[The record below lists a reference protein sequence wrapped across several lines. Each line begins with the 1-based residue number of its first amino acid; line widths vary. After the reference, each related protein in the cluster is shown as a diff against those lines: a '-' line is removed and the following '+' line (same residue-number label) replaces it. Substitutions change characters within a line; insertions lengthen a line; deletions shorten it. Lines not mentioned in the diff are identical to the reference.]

1 MADLSAQP
9 QDLAVEVERTAH
21 DNLRNEVYRAVG
33 VQELWE
39 CPRNAPRILDLQ
51 TPNGIRPVEESRILA
66 GVRAEHLP
74 ATIDEIEAV
83 GGLIRVWA
91 ANGARQVTGRDD
103 EGGPRHIGEFIE
115 GLMDIINGG
124 GWQIWRAENDMPLED
139 AVDATMREVERGI
152 SPVGILVP
160 LDAAALD
167 ALQRWAERT
176 SAGAARRMTAR
187 EATAA
192 AIQAAL
198 SSTARLRLVGG
209 TDTEDLST

>member
-1 MADLSAQP
+1 MTD
-9 QDLAVEVERTAH
+9 
-21 DNLRNEVYRAVG
+21 
-33 VQELWE
+33 
-39 CPRNAPRILDLQ
+39 
-51 TPNGIRPVEESRILA
+51 
-66 GVRAEHLP
+66 
-74 ATIDEIEAV
+74 
-83 GGLIRVWA
+83 
-91 ANGARQVTGRDD
+91 RDD

-124 GWQIWRAENDMPLED
+124 GWQIWRAENDISLKG
-139 AVDATMREVERGI
+139 AADATKHRVERGI
-152 SPVGILVP
+152 APVGILVP

-187 EATAA
+187 EATAV

>member
-1 MADLSAQP
+1 MTD
-9 QDLAVEVERTAH
+9 
-21 DNLRNEVYRAVG
+21 
-33 VQELWE
+33 
-39 CPRNAPRILDLQ
+39 
-51 TPNGIRPVEESRILA
+51 
-66 GVRAEHLP
+66 
-74 ATIDEIEAV
+74 
-83 GGLIRVWA
+83 
-91 ANGARQVTGRDD
+91 RDD

-124 GWQIWRAENDMPLED
+124 GWQIWRAENDISLKG
-139 AVDATMREVERGI
+139 AADATKHQVERGI
-152 SPVGILVP
+152 APVGILVP

-187 EATAA
+187 EATAV

-209 TDTEDLST
+209 TDTEDMSGEPIDLDDPVGGKWQGDGIARWHHYQARRIAERLGIE

>member
-1 MADLSAQP
+1 M
-9 QDLAVEVERTAH
+9 
-21 DNLRNEVYRAVG
+21 
-33 VQELWE
+33 
-39 CPRNAPRILDLQ
+39 
-51 TPNGIRPVEESRILA
+51 
-66 GVRAEHLP
+66 
-74 ATIDEIEAV
+74 
-83 GGLIRVWA
+83 
-91 ANGARQVTGRDD
+91 TGRDD